1 MFDYKVDQKTYEIF
15 GVKIGGIPGLAPT
28 VMVGSMFFKG
38 HGIVKDP
45 VKGLFEAVEAE
56 KQIRD
61 AEEMSDKTG
70 LPSMLD
76 LVAENS
82 KAACRYMDFV
92 VDASR
97 MPIMLD
103 VVAEEDQ
110 VNVLQYASD
119 VGVIDRIIFNS
130 LNPQTSDRVYAKIAE
145 VGCTSAT
152 LLLHSS
158 RYVLSSN
165 KDVLLDEMAPKA
177 VQAGVDKI
185 LVDTVVLDIPTLGLA
200 VNAIHRI
207 KDLYGYPCGCGA
219 HNAVSSWKNLHKKY
233 TPSAVTT
240 AVGVTNALPVAAGA
254 DFVFYGPM
262 RNAESVYPSIAMI
275 NAAYSQLVMEKRIKL
290 GKDHPRY
297 KIG

>member
-1 MFDYKVDQKTYEIF
+1 MFDYEVDQKTYEIF
-15 GVKIGGIPGLAPT
+15 GVKIGGVPGLAPT
-28 VMVGSMFFKG
+28 VMVGSMFYKG
-38 HGIVKDP
+38 HGIVEDP
-45 VKGLFEAVEAE
+45 VKGLFDVVEAE
-56 KQIRD
+56 KQIRS

-82 KAACRYMDFV
+82 KVAYRYIDFV
-92 VDASR
+92 VDKSR

-110 VNVLQYASD
+110 LNVLQYASE
-119 VGVIDRIIFNS
+119 VGIMDRIIFNS

-165 KDVLLDEMAPKA
+165 KDALLDEMVPKA
-177 VQAGVDKI
+177 VQAGVEKI

-200 VNAIHRI
+200 VKAIDRI
-207 KDLYGYPCGCGA
+207 KDRYGYPCGCGA
-219 HNAVSSWKNLHKKY
+219 HNAISSWKNLRKKY
-233 TPSAVTT
+233 TPSAVITV
-240 AVGVTNALPVAAGA
+240 VGVTNALPVAAGA
-254 DFVFYGPM
+254 DFVFYGPI
-262 RNAESVYPSIAMI
+262 RNAKAVYPSIAMI
-275 NAAYSQLVMEKRIKL
+275 DAAYSQLVMEQRIRL

>member
-92 VDASR
+92 VDLSK

-165 KDVLLDEMAPKA
+165 KDVLLNEMAPKA

-219 HNAVSSWKNLHKKY
+219 HNAVSSWKNLRKKY
-233 TPSAVTT
+233 TPSAATT

>member
-1 MFDYKVDQKTYEIF
+1 M
-15 GVKIGGIPGLAPT
+15 
-28 VMVGSMFFKG
+28 
-38 HGIVKDP
+38 
-45 VKGLFEAVEAE
+45 VEAE
-56 KQIRD
+56 KQIKD
-61 AEEMSDKTG
+61 AEEMTDETG

-92 VDASR
+92 VEMSK

-119 VGVIDRIIFNS
+119 MGIIDRIIFNS
-130 LNPQTSDRVYAKIAE
+130 LNPHTSDKVYAKIAE
-145 VGCTSAT
+145 VGCTSAI

-158 RYVLSSN
+158 RYLLSSN
-165 KDVLLDEMAPKA
+165 KNALLDEMVPKA
-177 VQAGVDKI
+177 MQAGVEKI

-200 VNAIHRI
+200 VKAIQGI
-207 KDLYGYPCGCGA
+207 KGRYGYPCGCGA
-219 HNAVSSWKNLHKKY
+219 HNAISSWKNLRKKF

-240 AVGVTNALPVAAGA
+240 VLGVTNALPIAAGA

-262 RNAESVYPSIAMI
+262 RNAEIVYPSIAMI
-275 NAAYSQLVMEKRIKL
+275 DAAYSQLVMEQRIKL
-290 GKDHPRY
+290 GKAHPRY

>member
-1 MFDYKVDQKTYEIF
+1 MFDYGVDQKTYEIF
-15 GVKIGGIPGLAPT
+15 GVKIGGIPGLVPT
-28 VMVGSMFFKG
+28 VMVGSMFYKG
-38 HGIVKDP
+38 HGIVEDP
-45 VKGLFEAVEAE
+45 VKGLFDVGEAE
-56 KQIRD
+56 KQIKD
-61 AEEMSDKTG
+61 AEEMTDKTG

-82 KAACRYMDFV
+82 KAAFRYMDFV
-92 VDASR
+92 VDASK

-110 VNVLQYASD
+110 VNVLQYAHD
-119 VGVIDRIIFNS
+119 VGIMDRIVFNS
-130 LNPQTSDRVYAKIAE
+130 LNPQTSDKVYAKIAE

-158 RYVLSSN
+158 RYVLSSS
-165 KDVLLDEMAPKA
+165 KDALLDEMVPKA
-177 VQAGVDKI
+177 VQVGVEKI

-200 VNAIHRI
+200 VKAIDRI
-207 KDLYGYPCGCGA
+207 KDRYGYPCGCGA
-219 HNAVSSWKNLHKKY
+219 HNAVSSWKNLRKKY

-240 AVGVTNALPVAAGA
+240 AVGVICALPVAAGA

-262 RNAESVYPSIAMI
+262 RNAEAVYPSIAMI
-275 NAAYSQLVMEKRIKL
+275 NAAYSQLVMEQRIRL

>member
-1 MFDYKVDQKTYEIF
+1 MFDYDVDQKTYEIF
-15 GVKIGGIPGLAPT
+15 GVKIGGVPGLAPT
-28 VMVGSMFFKG
+28 VMVGSMFYKG
-38 HGIVKDP
+38 HGVVEDP
-45 VKGLFEAVEAE
+45 VEGLFDVVEAE
-56 KQIRD
+56 KQIKD
-61 AEEMSDKTG
+61 AEEMTDETG

-92 VDASR
+92 VEMSK

-119 VGVIDRIIFNS
+119 MGIIDRIIFNS
-130 LNPQTSDRVYAKIAE
+130 LNPHTSDKVYAKIAE
-145 VGCTSAT
+145 VGCTSAI

-158 RYVLSSN
+158 RYLLSSN
-165 KDVLLDEMAPKA
+165 KNALLDEMVPKA
-177 VQAGVDKI
+177 MQAGVEKI

-200 VNAIHRI
+200 VKAIQGI
-207 KDLYGYPCGCGA
+207 KGRYGYPCGCGA
-219 HNAVSSWKNLHKKY
+219 HNAISSWKNLRKKF

-240 AVGVTNALPVAAGA
+240 VLGVTNALPIAAGA

-262 RNAESVYPSIAMI
+262 RNAEIVYPSIAMI
-275 NAAYSQLVMEKRIKL
+275 DAAYSQLVMEQRIKL
-290 GKDHPRY
+290 GKAHPRY

>member
-1 MFDYKVDQKTYEIF
+1 MFDYKVEQKTYDIF

-61 AEEMSDKTG
+61 AEEMTDKTG

-92 VDASR
+92 VDTSK

-165 KDVLLDEMAPKA
+165 KDALLDEMAPKA
-177 VQAGVDKI
+177 VRAGVDKI

-207 KDLYGYPCGCGA
+207 KDRYGYPCGCGA
-219 HNAVSSWKNLHKKY
+219 HNAVSSWKNLRKKY

-275 NAAYSQLVMEKRIKL
+275 NTAYSQLVMEKRIKL

>member
-1 MFDYKVDQKTYEIF
+1 MFDYDVDQKTYEIF
-15 GVKIGGIPGLAPT
+15 GVKIGGVPGLAPT
-28 VMVGSMFFKG
+28 VMVGSMFYKG
-38 HGIVKDP
+38 HGIIEDP
-45 VKGLFEAVEAE
+45 LKGLFDVVEAE

-61 AEEMSDKTG
+61 AEEMTDKTG

-82 KAACRYMDFV
+82 KAACRYMNFV
-92 VDASR
+92 VDASK

-103 VVAEEDQ
+103 VIAEEDQ
-110 VNVLQYASD
+110 LNVLQYASD
-119 VGVIDRIIFNS
+119 MGIMDRIVFNS

-177 VQAGVDKI
+177 VQAGVEKI

-200 VNAIHRI
+200 VKAIHRI
-207 KDLYGYPCGCGA
+207 KDRYGYPCGCGA
-219 HNAVSSWKNLHKKY
+219 HNAISSWKNLRKKY

-240 AVGVTNALPVAAGA
+240 VVGVTNALPVAAGA
-254 DFVFYGPM
+254 DFIFYGPI
-262 RNAESVYPSIAMI
+262 RNAEAVYPSIAMI
-275 NAAYSQLVMEKRIKL
+275 DAAYSQLVMEQRIRL

>member
-92 VDASR
+92 VDASK

-165 KDVLLDEMAPKA
+165 KDALLDEMTPKA
-177 VQAGVDKI
+177 VRAGVDKI

-207 KDLYGYPCGCGA
+207 KDRYGYPCGCGA
-219 HNAVSSWKNLHKKY
+219 HNAVSSWKNLRKKY

-275 NAAYSQLVMEKRIKL
+275 NTAYSQLVMEKRIKL

>member
-1 MFDYKVDQKTYEIF
+1 MFDYDVDQKIYEIF
-15 GVKIGGIPGLAPT
+15 GVKIGGVPGLAPT
-28 VMVGSMFFKG
+28 VMVGSMFYKG
-38 HGIVKDP
+38 HGIIEDP
-45 VKGLFEAVEAE
+45 VKGLFDVVEAE

-61 AEEMSDKTG
+61 AEEMTDKTG

-76 LVAENS
+76 LVAENLE
-82 KAACRYMDFV
+82 AACRYIDFV
-92 VDASR
+92 VDASK

-110 VNVLQYASD
+110 LNVLQYASD
-119 VGVIDRIIFNS
+119 IGIMDRIIFNS

-165 KDVLLDEMAPKA
+165 KDVLLDEMVPKA
-177 VQAGVDKI
+177 VQAGVKNI

-200 VNAIHRI
+200 VKAIQRI
-207 KDLYGYPCGCGA
+207 KDRYGYPCGCGA
-219 HNAVSSWKNLHKKY
+219 HNAVSSWKNLRKKY

-240 AVGVTNALPVAAGA
+240 AVGVINALPVAAGA
-254 DFVFYGPM
+254 DFVFYGPI
-262 RNAESVYPSIAMI
+262 RNAEAVYPSIAMI
-275 NAAYSQLVMEKRIKL
+275 DAAYSQLVMEQRMRP

>member
-1 MFDYKVDQKTYEIF
+1 MFDYDVDQKIYEIF
-15 GVKIGGIPGLAPT
+15 GVKIGGVPGLAPT
-28 VMVGSMFFKG
+28 VMVGSMFYKG
-38 HGIVKDP
+38 HGIIEDP
-45 VKGLFEAVEAE
+45 VKGLFDVVEAK

-61 AEEMSDKTG
+61 AEEMTDKTG

-76 LVAENS
+76 LVAENLE
-82 KAACRYMDFV
+82 AACRYIDFV
-92 VDASR
+92 VDASK

-110 VNVLQYASD
+110 LNVLQYASD
-119 VGVIDRIIFNS
+119 IGIMDRIIFNS

-165 KDVLLDEMAPKA
+165 KDVLLDEMVPKA
-177 VQAGVDKI
+177 VQAGVKNI

-200 VNAIHRI
+200 VKAIQRI
-207 KDLYGYPCGCGA
+207 KDRYGYPCGCGA
-219 HNAVSSWKNLHKKY
+219 HNAVSSWKNLRKKY

-240 AVGVTNALPVAAGA
+240 AVGVINALPVAAGA
-254 DFVFYGPM
+254 DFVFYGPI
-262 RNAESVYPSIAMI
+262 RNAEAVYPSIAMI
-275 NAAYSQLVMEKRIKL
+275 DAAYSQLVMEQRMRP

>member
-1 MFDYKVDQKTYEIF
+1 MFDYSVDQKTYEIF
-15 GVKIGGIPGLAPT
+15 GVKIGGVPGLAPT
-28 VMVGSMFFKG
+28 VMVGSMFYKG
-38 HGIVKDP
+38 HGIIEDP
-45 VKGLFEAVEAE
+45 VKGLFDVVEAE

-61 AEEMSDKTG
+61 AEEMTDKTG
-70 LPSMLD
+70 LPSILD

-82 KAACRYMDFV
+82 KAACKYIDFV
-92 VDASR
+92 IDASKI
-97 MPIMLD
+97 PIMLD

-110 VNVLQYASD
+110 LNVLQYASD
-119 VGVIDRIIFNS
+119 VGIMDRIIFNS

-165 KDVLLDEMAPKA
+165 KDALLDEMVPKA
-177 VQAGVDKI
+177 VQAGVEKI

-200 VNAIHRI
+200 VKAIDRI
-207 KDLYGYPCGCGA
+207 KDRYGYPCGCGA
-219 HNAVSSWKNLHKKY
+219 HNAVSSWKNLRKKY

-240 AVGVTNALPVAAGA
+240 VGGVICALPVAAGA

-262 RNAESVYPSIAMI
+262 RNAEAVYPSIAMI

>member
-1 MFDYKVDQKTYEIF
+1 VFDYGVDQKTYEIF
-15 GVKIGGIPGLAPT
+15 GVKIGGVPGLAPT
-28 VMVGSMFFKG
+28 VMVGSMFYKG
-38 HGIVKDP
+38 HGIVEDP
-45 VKGLFEAVEAE
+45 VNGLFDLVEAE
-56 KQIRD
+56 KQIRV
-61 AEEMSDKTG
+61 AEEMTDKTG

-92 VDASR
+92 VDASK

-103 VVAEEDQ
+103 VIAEEDQ
-110 VNVLQYASD
+110 LSVLQYASD
-119 VGVIDRIIFNS
+119 VGVMDRIIFNS
-130 LNPQTSDRVYAKIAE
+130 LNPETSERVYAKITE

-165 KDVLLDEMAPKA
+165 KDALLDEMAPKA

-200 VNAIHRI
+200 VKAINRI
-207 KDLYGYPCGCGA
+207 KDRYGYPCGCGA
-219 HNAVSSWKNLHKKY
+219 HNAISSWKNLRKKY
-233 TPSAVTT
+233 TPNAVTT
-240 AVGVTNALPVAAGA
+240 ALGVTNALPIAAGA

-262 RNAESVYPSIAMI
+262 RNAEAVYPSIAMI
-275 NAAYSQLVMEKRIKL
+275 DAAYSQLVMEQRIRL

>member
-1 MFDYKVDQKTYEIF
+1 MFDYGVDQKTYEIF
-15 GVKIGGIPGLAPT
+15 GVKIGGVPGLAPT
-28 VMVGSMFFKG
+28 VMVGSMFYKG
-38 HGIVKDP
+38 HGIVEDP
-45 VKGLFEAVEAE
+45 VKGLFDLVEAE
-56 KQIRD
+56 KQIRV
-61 AEEMSDKTG
+61 AEEMTDKTG

-92 VDASR
+92 VDASK

-103 VVAEEDQ
+103 VIAEEDQ
-110 VNVLQYASD
+110 LSVLQYASD
-119 VGVIDRIIFNS
+119 VGVMDRIIFNS
-130 LNPQTSDRVYAKIAE
+130 LNPETSERVYAKITE

-165 KDVLLDEMAPKA
+165 KDALLDEMAPKA

-200 VNAIHRI
+200 VKAINRI
-207 KDLYGYPCGCGA
+207 KDRYGYPCGCGA
-219 HNAVSSWKNLHKKY
+219 HNAISSWKNLRKKY
-233 TPSAVTT
+233 TPNAVTT
-240 AVGVTNALPVAAGA
+240 ALGVTNALPIAAGA

-262 RNAESVYPSIAMI
+262 RNAEAVYPSIAMI
-275 NAAYSQLVMEKRIKL
+275 DAAYSQLVMEQRIRL

>member
-1 MFDYKVDQKTYEIF
+1 MFDYDVDQKTYEIF
-15 GVKIGGIPGLAPT
+15 GVKIGGVPGLAPT
-28 VMVGSMFFKG
+28 VMVGSMFYKG
-38 HGIVKDP
+38 HGIVEDP
-45 VKGLFEAVEAE
+45 VKGSFEVVEAE

-61 AEEMSDKTG
+61 AEEMTDKTG

-92 VDASR
+92 IDASK

-103 VVAEEDQ
+103 VVAEGDQ
-110 VNVLQYASD
+110 LDVLQYASD
-119 VGVIDRIIFNS
+119 VGAMDRIIFNS

-145 VGCTSAT
+145 VGCTCAT

-158 RYVLSSN
+158 HYVLSSN
-165 KDVLLDEMAPKA
+165 KDALLDEMVPKA
-177 VQAGVDKI
+177 AQAGVDKI

-200 VNAIHRI
+200 VKAIHRI
-207 KDLYGYPCGCGA
+207 KNKYGYPCGCGA
-219 HNAVSSWKNLHKKY
+219 HNAVSSWKNLRKKY
-233 TPSAVTT
+233 SPSAVTT
-240 AVGVTNALPVAAGA
+240 AVGVTNALPIAAGA

-262 RNAESVYPSIAMI
+262 RNAEAVYPSIAMI
-275 NAAYSQLVMEKRIKL
+275 DAAYSQLVMEQRIRL

>member
-1 MFDYKVDQKTYEIF
+1 MFDYGVDQKTYEIF
-15 GVKIGGIPGLAPT
+15 GVKIGGVPGLAPT
-28 VMVGSMFFKG
+28 VMVGSMFYKG
-38 HGIVKDP
+38 HGIVEDP
-45 VKGLFEAVEAE
+45 VNGLFDLVEAE
-56 KQIRD
+56 KQIRV
-61 AEEMSDKTG
+61 AEEMTDKTG

-92 VDASR
+92 VDASK

-103 VVAEEDQ
+103 VIAEEDQ
-110 VNVLQYASD
+110 LSVLQYASD
-119 VGVIDRIIFNS
+119 VGVMDRIIFNS
-130 LNPQTSDRVYAKIAE
+130 LNPETSERVYAKITE

-165 KDVLLDEMAPKA
+165 KDALLDEMAPKA

-200 VNAIHRI
+200 VKAINRI
-207 KDLYGYPCGCGA
+207 KDRYGYPCGCGA
-219 HNAVSSWKNLHKKY
+219 HNAISSWKNLRKKY
-233 TPSAVTT
+233 TPNAVTT
-240 AVGVTNALPVAAGA
+240 ALGVTNALPIAAGA

-262 RNAESVYPSIAMI
+262 RNAEAVYPSIAMI
-275 NAAYSQLVMEKRIKL
+275 DAAYSQLVMEQRIRL

>member
-92 VDASR
+92 VDSSK

-219 HNAVSSWKNLHKKY
+219 HNAVSSWKNLRKKY

>member
-1 MFDYKVDQKTYEIF
+1 MFDYSVDQKTYEIF

-28 VMVGSMFFKG
+28 VMVGSMFYKG
-38 HGIVKDP
+38 HGIIEDP
-45 VKGLFEAVEAE
+45 VKGLFDVVEAE

-61 AEEMSDKTG
+61 AEEMTDKTG
-70 LPSMLD
+70 LPSILD

-82 KAACRYMDFV
+82 KAACKYIDFV
-92 VDASR
+92 IDASKI
-97 MPIMLD
+97 PIMLD

-110 VNVLQYASD
+110 LNVLQYAKD
-119 VGVIDRIIFNS
+119 VGIMDRIIFNS

-145 VGCTSAT
+145 VDCKSAT

-165 KDVLLDEMAPKA
+165 KDALLDEMVPKV
-177 VQAGVDKI
+177 VQAGVEKI

-200 VNAIHRI
+200 VKAIDRI
-207 KDLYGYPCGCGA
+207 KDRYGYPCGCGA
-219 HNAVSSWKNLHKKY
+219 HNAVSSWKNLRKKY
-233 TPSAVTT
+233 SPSAVTT
-240 AVGVTNALPVAAGA
+240 AGGVICALPVAAGA

-262 RNAESVYPSIAMI
+262 RNAEEVYPSIAMI
-275 NAAYSQLVMEKRIKL
+275 NAAYSQLVMEKRMKL

>member
-1 MFDYKVDQKTYEIF
+1 MFDYDVDQKTYEIF
-15 GVKIGGIPGLAPT
+15 GVKIGGVPGLAPT
-28 VMVGSMFFKG
+28 VMVGSMFYKG
-38 HGIVKDP
+38 HGIVEDP
-45 VKGLFEAVEAE
+45 VKGLFNGVEAE

-61 AEEMSDKTG
+61 AEEMTDKTG

-82 KAACRYMDFV
+82 KAACKYMDFV
-92 VDASR
+92 VDSSK

-103 VVAEEDQ
+103 VIAEEDQ
-110 VNVLQYASD
+110 LNLLQYASD
-119 VGVIDRIIFNS
+119 VGIMDRIIFNS
-130 LNPQTSDRVYAKIAE
+130 LNPQTSDKVYTKIAE
-145 VGCTSAT
+145 VGCKSAT

-165 KDVLLDEMAPKA
+165 KDALLDEMTPKA
-177 VQAGVDKI
+177 IRAGVEKI

-200 VNAIHRI
+200 VKAIHRI
-207 KDLYGYPCGCGA
+207 KTRYGYPCGCGA
-219 HNAVSSWKNLHKKY
+219 HNAISSWKNLRKKY

-240 AVGVTNALPVAAGA
+240 ALGVTNALPIAAGA

-262 RNAESVYPSIAMI
+262 RNAEAIYPSIAMI
-275 NAAYSQLVMEKRIKL
+275 NAAYSQLVMEQRIRL

>member
-61 AEEMSDKTG
+61 AEEMSNKTG

-92 VDASR
+92 VDSSK

-177 VQAGVDKI
+177 MQAGVDKI

-219 HNAVSSWKNLHKKY
+219 HNAVSSWKNLRKKY

>member
-1 MFDYKVDQKTYEIF
+1 MFDYDVDQKTYEIF
-15 GVKIGGIPGLAPT
+15 GVKIGGVPGLAPT
-28 VMVGSMFFKG
+28 VMVGSMFYKG
-38 HGIVKDP
+38 HGIIENP
-45 VKGLFEAVEAE
+45 LKGLFDVVEAE

-61 AEEMSDKTG
+61 AEEMTDKTG

-76 LVAENS
+76 LVAENL
-82 KAACRYMDFV
+82 KAACRYIDFV
-92 VDASR
+92 VDVSK

-110 VNVLQYASD
+110 LNVLQYASD
-119 VGVIDRIIFNS
+119 IGIMNRIIFNS

-145 VGCTSAT
+145 VGCASAM

-165 KDVLLDEMAPKA
+165 KDVLLDEMVPKA
-177 VQAGVDKI
+177 VQAGVENI

-200 VNAIHRI
+200 VKAIQRI
-207 KDLYGYPCGCGA
+207 KDRYGYPCGCGA
-219 HNAVSSWKNLHKKY
+219 HNAISSWKNLRKKY

-240 AVGVTNALPVAAGA
+240 AVGVIDALPVAAGA
-254 DFVFYGPM
+254 DFVFYGPI

-275 NAAYSQLVMEKRIKL
+275 DAAYSQLILEQRIRL

>member
-1 MFDYKVDQKTYEIF
+1 MFDYGVDQKTYEIF

-28 VMVGSMFFKG
+28 VMVGSMFYKG
-38 HGIVKDP
+38 HGIVEDP
-45 VKGLFEAVEAE
+45 VKGLFDKVEAE
-56 KQIRD
+56 KQLRD
-61 AEEMSDKTG
+61 AEEMTDKTG

-82 KAACRYMDFV
+82 KAAFRYMDFV
-92 VDASR
+92 VDASK

-103 VVAEEDQ
+103 VVSEEDQ

-165 KDVLLDEMAPKA
+165 KDALLDDMAPKA
-177 VQAGVDKI
+177 VRAGVDKI

-207 KDLYGYPCGCGA
+207 KDRYGYPCGCGA
-219 HNAVSSWKNLHKKY
+219 HNAVSSWKNLRKKY

-275 NAAYSQLVMEKRIKL
+275 NTAYSQLVMEKRIKL

>member
-92 VDASR
+92 VDSSK

-177 VQAGVDKI
+177 MQAGVDKI

-219 HNAVSSWKNLHKKY
+219 HNAVSSWKNLRKKY